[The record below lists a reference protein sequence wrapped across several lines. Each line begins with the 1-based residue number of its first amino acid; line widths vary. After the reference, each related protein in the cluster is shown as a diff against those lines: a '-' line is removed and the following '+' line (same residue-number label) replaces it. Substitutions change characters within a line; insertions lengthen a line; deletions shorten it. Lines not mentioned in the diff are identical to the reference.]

1 MDVASVV
8 TLGSASSSLPEL
20 ELEPEPELLDPEP
33 EPDELELEPESEDF
47 FGFALAAAWASLL
60 LAVLTTS
67 GRGYK
72 KAKIC
77 LKLMNRQPLPE
88 KATKNS
94 SLLLISP

>member
-1 MDVASVV
+1 MTLRYCQKCLEIAKIIRYSSKIPLVDVASVV

-47 FGFALAAAWASLL
+47 FGFELAAAWASLL

-67 GRGYK
+67 GRG
-72 KAKIC
+72 
-77 LKLMNRQPLPE
+77 
-88 KATKNS
+88 
-94 SLLLISP
+94 